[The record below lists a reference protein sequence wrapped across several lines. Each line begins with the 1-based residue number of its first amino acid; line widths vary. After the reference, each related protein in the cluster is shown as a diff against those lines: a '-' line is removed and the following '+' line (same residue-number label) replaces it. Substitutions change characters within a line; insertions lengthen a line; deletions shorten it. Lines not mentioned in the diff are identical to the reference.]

1 MGCVSFS
8 SFSLHTLIDGCA
20 DFENENAEMACID
33 NDFLLFFFKNATKKV
48 KKKMKQHNIPDC
60 NIPFLHI
67 YAQIRPSQNS
77 DDDGFSHM
85 PAP

>member
-1 MGCVSFS
+1 M
-8 SFSLHTLIDGCA
+8 I
-20 DFENENAEMACID
+20 
-33 NDFLLFFFKNATKKV
+33 FLLFFFKNATKKV

-85 PAP
+85 SAP

>member
-1 MGCVSFS
+1 
-8 SFSLHTLIDGCA
+8 
-20 DFENENAEMACID
+20 
-33 NDFLLFFFKNATKKV
+33 
-48 KKKMKQHNIPDC
+48 MKQHNIPDC

-85 PAP
+85 LAP